1 MGQERASTAYP
12 RVIRVLS
19 ASCQLVI
26 TGTLGLYIGG
36 LLPSIHNSCSRRRC
50 VNMDRSDLV
59 CMLMQQHMNLQYQV
73 LQHLSERRRRRRQQ
87 KRRVVRNIWVREW
100 IARRPLLGLYDR
112 LMVELRNED
121 HFPLLAF
128 LGAIWSSVVGGLE
141 AVLELVL
148 ELELDVACLESGARV
163 VLPPGRA
170 PPAEEARATRINPQ
184 TGRA

>member
-19 ASCQLVI
+19 ASCQRVI

-36 LLPSIHNSCSRRRC
+36 LLP
-50 VNMDRSDLV
+50 
-59 CMLMQQHMNLQYQV
+59 
-73 LQHLSERRRRRRQQ
+73 
-87 KRRVVRNIWVREW
+87 
-100 IARRPLLGLYDR
+100 
-112 LMVELRNED
+112 
-121 HFPLLAF
+121 
-128 LGAIWSSVVGGLE
+128 IWSSVVGGLE

-170 PPAEEARATRINPQ
+170 PFYTR
-184 TGRA
+184 R